1 MAGYGDRA
9 LALTATA
16 MRSGAWERP
25 RPLTRRRPKRTAR
38 MTSFW
43 KLVGAA
49 NFGSSL
55 RTLNLGGCIAIIF
68 GAGPGTEAKLDI
80 GLLLMKRAI
89 VRASTL
95 RARPLEDKALAT
107 RAVEREVLPH
117 VATGKISVPI
127 AAAYP
132 LAEAAAAYD
141 AFKTPGKLGKIIL
154 LL

>member
-1 MAGYGDRA
+1 MVIAH
-9 LALTATA
+9 
-16 MRSGAWERP
+16 
-25 RPLTRRRPKRTAR
+25 
-38 MTSFW
+38 
-43 KLVGAA
+43 
-49 NFGSSL
+49 SL
-55 RTLNLGGCIAIIF
+55 RTLNLGGRIAIIF

-117 VATGKISVPI
+117 VATGKISVAI

-141 AFKTPGKLGKIIL
+141 AFKTPGKLTSVAVFAQ
-154 LL
+154 